1 MNMRQRAFTLLEL
14 LIVVGLIGILISVG
28 TVAYTAAQKKS
39 RDSRRKSDLKAVQ
52 NALEQYYADNA
63 NKYGSTFAPGTGYLP
78 GGIPVDPKTGVG
90 YASTYGATIDDSG
103 YCMCTALESETNTLN
118 DCGGGAVPSG
128 YRGLFCVRNLQ

>member
-1 MNMRQRAFTLLEL
+1 MKTMQRAFTLLEL

-52 NALEQYYADNA
+52 NALEQYYADNL
-63 NKYGSTFAPGTGYLP
+63 NKYGTSFNPGTGYLP
-78 GGIPVDPKTGVG
+78 GGIPNDPKTGIA
-90 YASTYGATIDDSG
+90 YNTTYGATITDTS
-103 YCMCTALESETNTLN
+103 YCLCTALESETNTLN